1 MTRRQREDASS
12 ASASGPAPAPAPSP
26 ACFMGAGARARAVG
40 AQLRT
45 VRALLDVVSPFPA
58 RKGMRRN
65 VMRPGQDRVQ
75 GFTLGETKKMDVKD
89 RLVPCQYN
97 ESMPELRLACDR
109 LIRLAAPGFEYT
121 TIQVN
126 KDQQTALHH
135 DAFNQ
140 GPSVIVGLG
149 DYSGGE
155 VVVHYAGGETRT
167 YDIHDR
173 FLRFDGRVAHE
184 TAPIRG
190 GPRYTLVYFRLSPSV
205 CKRVT
210 PEAPRSRTAPACN
223 LFSQGHERADPGA
236 EPRGRTA
243 RRP

>member
-1 MTRRQREDASS
+1 MTRKRAETPSDAGPPP
-12 ASASGPAPAPAPSP
+12 ASPPSP
-26 ACFMGAGARARAVG
+26 TCFVGPGARARAVG

-65 VMRPGQDRVQ
+65 VMQPGQDRVQ

-97 ESMPELRLACDR
+97 ASLPELHLACDR

-126 KDQQTALHH
+126 KDQRAALHH
-135 DAFNQ
+135 DAYNQ
-140 GPSVIVGLG
+140 GPSYIVGLG

-155 VVVHYAGGETRT
+155 VVVHYAGGETRE
-167 YDIHDR
+167 YDVHDR
-173 FLRFDGRVAHE
+173 FLRFDGRVPHE

-190 GPRYTLVYFRLSPSV
+190 GPRYTLVYFRLSPSES
-205 CKRVT
+205 KRVT
-210 PEAPRSRTAPACN
+210 PEAPRSRVAPICKPFQPF
-223 LFSQGHERADPGA
+223 LSGA
-236 EPRGRTA
+236 RSGQPRGGA
-243 RRP
+243 PGLDRP